1 MPTYVPVAVRR
12 AFWLLV
18 REGVLPGAAAVAV
31 GMSARVGRQWFRDA
45 GGMSPLALDPVKDPV
60 LDSVKDAALDPVLD
74 RVLDPV
80 LVAAGRGGRYLRLT
94 VEEREV
100 IEDGVADG
108 LSIREIARR
117 IDRQP
122 STVQR
127 ELDRNRTSRRPVRY
141 RSRAHTGA
149 RARLGSSPVGRP
161 GTARYRAR
169 LAQRRA
175 ELEAR
180 RPRAAKLA
188 NNQRLRAVVQ
198 DRLDARHSPEQI
210 ASRLGRDFADDPEMQ
225 VSHETIYRAL
235 YLQGRGALRR
245 ELTACLRTGRAIRR
259 PRRQLGQRDQRRTRD
274 RIPDLVGIAE
284 RPAEADDRA
293 VPGHWESQCCCQA
306 A

>member
-1 MPTYVPVAVRR
+1 M
-12 AFWLLV
+12 
-18 REGVLPGAAAVAV
+18 
-31 GMSARVGRQWFRDA
+31 
-45 GGMSPLALDPVKDPV
+45 
-60 LDSVKDAALDPVLD
+60 
-74 RVLDPV
+74 
-80 LVAAGRGGRYLRLT
+80 
-94 VEEREV
+94 

-127 ELDRNRTSRRPVRY
+127 ELTVTGPAADRCGTGPVPIP
-141 RSRAHTGA
+141 SLPA
-149 RARLGSSPVGRP
+149 RVVAGGRP

-210 ASRLGRDFADDPEMQ
+210 ASRLGRDFPDDPEMQ
-225 VSHETIYRAL
+225 VSHETIYQAL
-235 YLQGRGALRR
+235 YVQGRGALRR
-245 ELTACLRTGRAIRR
+245 ELHRVPAHRPGAAQATPPARA
-259 PRRQLGQRDQRRTRD
+259 
-274 RIPDLVGIAE
+274 A
-284 RPAEADDRA
+284 
-293 VPGHWESQCCCQA
+293 
-306 A
+306 